1 MMDTLDL
8 AALIQR
14 KNEYTAFLRN
24 EADRIACC
32 LYALGVQ
39 QVILF
44 GSVASGNARLHSDID
59 LAVIWETPLCQPDR
73 TVTLYQRL
81 GTLPVPVDL
90 VVLTPTEAISA
101 HQTQFTKKIFAQG
114 VPL

>member
-1 MMDTLDL
+1 MDTVDFATLV
-8 AALIQR
+8 QQ
-14 KNEYTAFLRN
+14 KNEYVAFLKSEAPRI
-24 EADRIACC
+24 ADR

-44 GSVASGNARLHSDID
+44 GSVASGNARMDSDLD
-59 LAVIWETPLCQPDR
+59 LMVIWDTPLSRLDR

-81 GTLPVPVDL
+81 GALSVPVDL
-90 VVLTPTEAISA
+90 VVLTPAEVVPA

-114 VPL
+114 VVL